1 MKGMHL
7 VTKDLRAAKMV
18 KVSFNKI
25 WLAKVTSINL
35 NRGINQLAAEEA
47 NL

>member
-1 MKGMHL
+1 
-7 VTKDLRAAKMV
+7 MV

-25 WLAKVTSINL
+25 WLTKATNINL
-35 NRGINQLAAEEA
+35 NRGNNRLAAEEA

>member
-1 MKGMHL
+1 
-7 VTKDLRAAKMV
+7 MV

-25 WLAKVTSINL
+25 NMVGKKTNINL
-35 NRGINQLAAEEA
+35 NRGINRLVAEEA

>member
-7 VTKDLRAAKMV
+7 GPKNLRAAKMV

-25 WLAKVTSINL
+25 WLSKVTSINL
-35 NRGINQLAAEEA
+35 NRGINRLAAEEA